1 MGVYVRAY
9 ATYVS
14 SMLTTAHTRDI
25 GAVAETVINHR
36 EPQHNLYRRP
46 HHSQRE
52 SPTKAYRGTMDGDQ
66 EMNEFDDFN
75 ESTTS
80 LTVSELGKVKRLAG
94 ISNRML
100 KNPRMSMVS
109 ATLAV
114 SDFPVEFQ
122 GENGIHIILGLLQ
135 PY

>member
-1 MGVYVRAY
+1 
-9 ATYVS
+9 
-14 SMLTTAHTRDI
+14 
-25 GAVAETVINHR
+25 
-36 EPQHNLYRRP
+36 
-46 HHSQRE
+46 
-52 SPTKAYRGTMDGDQ
+52 MDGDQ